1 MAVELVRSLGDGT
14 AVVLAAL
21 EEDGVA
27 AEFVAEA
34 AGVLFV
40 ALFVVEVVEPDEGA
54 VALLLDDGVGVLEVL
69 ELPELLEPPS
79 LAGTLPSLSRAV
91 STAV

>member
-1 MAVELVRSLGDGT
+1 MRSLGDGT

>member
-1 MAVELVRSLGDGT
+1 VAVELVRSLGDGT